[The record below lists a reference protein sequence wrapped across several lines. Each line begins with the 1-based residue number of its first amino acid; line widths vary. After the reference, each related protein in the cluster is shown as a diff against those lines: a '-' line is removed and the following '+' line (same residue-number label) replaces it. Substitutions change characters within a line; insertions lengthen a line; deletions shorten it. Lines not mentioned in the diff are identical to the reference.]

1 MDWPK
6 SPSTKSFNRGG
17 KTPELSSSPDIR
29 KLETMFSGTNPS
41 ISCPAEPRVRCRKA
55 SIGESHNR
63 SDGRRATA
71 AIPATLPAALI
82 DMDDLLRRAATTA
95 QRSRSKNTER
105 VYNTALR
112 TFAKFAAS
120 QGQTAFP
127 ADERTVAAFL
137 QHRIDAGISP
147 ASLELALTA
156 IRNAHRAGKQPD
168 PTDDPN
174 VRAVLHGYRR
184 IRAAQGKVPQQTRGM
199 SETDLAAM
207 IAVAKANGDDI
218 LTVRDIAVISVLREG
233 LLRRGECAA
242 LRVRDFSREP
252 DGSGRLQ
259 ITRSKTDQEGLGR
272 TLFLGKQAADS
283 VVKWLN
289 AAPANGDAPL
299 FRRIR
304 RGGHVQSI
312 GLAGEAVHKIVRE
325 RGKAAGIDGL
335 SGHSGRV
342 GMAQSLVSNGAG
354 IGEVAVAG
362 RWSSPSMVVHYA
374 SRQTVGQGAVAKYR
388 GF

>member
-1 MDWPK
+1 MT
-6 SPSTKSFNRGG
+6 SQTN
-17 KTPELSSSPDIR
+17 LSVACSAKPWS
-29 KLETMFSGTNPS
+29 
-41 ISCPAEPRVRCRKA
+41 
-55 SIGESHNR
+55 
-63 SDGRRATA
+63 TA
-71 AIPATLPAALI
+71 AIPTLPPGAPAPLG
-82 DMDDLLRRAATTA
+82 DLLRRAAATA
-95 QRSRSKNTER
+95 QQSRSTNTKR
-105 VYNTALR
+105 TYNTALR
-112 TFAKFAAS
+112 TFAKFAAR

-127 ADERTVAAFL
+127 ADEHTVAAFL

-147 ASLELALTA
+147 ASLEIALAA

-168 PTDDPN
+168 PTTNPN

-184 IRAAQGKVPQQTRGM
+184 IRAACGEAPKQTRGM
-199 SETDLAAM
+199 SEANLDAM

-272 TLFLGKQAADS
+272 TLFLGKQTADS
-283 VVKWLN
+283 VTRWLN
-289 AAPANGDAPL
+289 MAPADGDAPL

-304 RGGHVQSI
+304 RGGHVQPI

-342 GMAQSLVSNGAG
+342 GMAQSLVSSGAS

-362 RWSSPSMVVHYA
+362 RWSSPNMVVHYA
-374 SRQTVGQGAVAKYR
+374 SRQAAAQSAVAKYR
-388 GF
+388 G